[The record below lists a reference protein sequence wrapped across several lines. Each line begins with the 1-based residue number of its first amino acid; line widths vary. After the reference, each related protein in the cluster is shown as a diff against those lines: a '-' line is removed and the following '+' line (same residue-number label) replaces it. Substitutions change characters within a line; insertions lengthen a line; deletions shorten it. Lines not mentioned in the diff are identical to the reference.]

1 MGSTSRDM
9 PGASLS
15 FAGSLWAEGAGW
27 QPPPPPPDTVL
38 CLGVAQCPLPSA
50 PSPALPLWEGTV
62 SSSSQLCGPWCH
74 WMQTD
79 SLQLCKHRGQRSSEA
94 CGGSS
99 TTPDSTQRR
108 TPRTQCLPS
117 VGQVEAKPSPSA
129 SLKTQIRGSCG
140 RAHSTAP
147 ATLPPH
153 PSSCKGTAGCWDCPP
168 AQPALQGPGHGKAV
182 RLSGLESSVPGEGH
196 GAGCQGAEEGSGR
209 GRERL
214 QGHEETQGGHRPR
227 NPERAQTGLRPVRT
241 GRDVPCAT
249 RPRGGQGFLSPTHAP
264 PGTGPRFSTW
274 SRTLWLG
281 ARGVVEMDR
290 AVGSSP
296 LGAERGSGS
305 PVTARRP
312 LAWLEPALLSA
323 AMVDG
328 LGHR

>member
-27 QPPPPPPDTVL
+27 QPPPT
-38 CLGVAQCPLPSA
+38 ARHRPLPGGCPVPSA
-50 PSPALPLWEGTV
+50 LCPQPCSPTLGGD
-62 SSSSQLCGPWCH
+62 SQLLLSTLWPLVPLDADGRPAASQAPRAAEQRGLWG
-74 WMQTD
+74 
-79 SLQLCKHRGQRSSEA
+79 LQHN
-94 CGGSS
+94 
-99 TTPDSTQRR
+99 PDSTQRR

-227 NPERAQTGLRPVRT
+227 NPARAQTGLRPVKT

-328 LGHR
+328 LAHR